1 MSPRLEFL
9 QANSEAIKAIAARH
23 KGLKIAVFGS
33 VARGEDG
40 PDSDV
45 DFLVT
50 FDRDVSVLDWLLLNE
65 ELERFLKLPVDV
77 ISMKGLKPRDI
88 RIREEAILL

>member
-1 MSPRLEFL
+1 M
-9 QANSEAIKAIAARH
+9 QANSKVIKAIDARH
-23 KGLKIAVFGS
+23 KGVKIAVCGS
-33 VARGEDG
+33 VAKDGDG

-65 ELERFLKLPVDV
+65 ELEQFLKLPVDV